1 MIYLL
6 VNTDF
11 L

>member
-1 MIYLL
+1 M

-11 L
+11 